1 MCVVAFTCL
10 ELWKVLCSES
20 LYRRRN
26 DLAAMQKRSLVTGE
40 VPLFFDDTPYKR
52 PVQYV
57 SSVLALLQ
65 LGFVDLSP
73 PDSFHEAET
82 SASLDPHDELTQIHR
97 FEARSEVHD

>member
-52 PVQYV
+52 PVSIV
-57 SSVLALLQ
+57 RTCVLQ
-65 LGFVDLSP
+65 FGFVDLSP
-73 PDSFHEAET
+73 ADSFHEAET
-82 SASLDPHDELTQIHR
+82 SASAWIPMTSSPKSIDSRQDRKYIMR
-97 FEARSEVHD
+97 

>member
-52 PVQYV
+52 PVSIV
-57 SSVLALLQ
+57 RTCVLQ
-65 LGFVDLSP
+65 FGFVDLSP
-73 PDSFHEAET
+73 ADSFHEAET
-82 SASLDPHDELTQIHR
+82 SASLDPHDELTQVHR